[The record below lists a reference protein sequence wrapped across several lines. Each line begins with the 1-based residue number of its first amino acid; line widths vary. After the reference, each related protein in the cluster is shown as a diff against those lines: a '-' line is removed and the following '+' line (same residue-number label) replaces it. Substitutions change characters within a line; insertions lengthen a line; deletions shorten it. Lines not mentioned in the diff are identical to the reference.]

1 MNCFK
6 HPEVAAVTAC
16 QECNLGMCADCVK
29 NKQNMADNRT
39 LCNSCAFKNIS
50 SFVEAVKAEI
60 AGIDK
65 RFKVT
70 TGVLVVGLVLSLIGF
85 FGAHGLE
92 NAIAT
97 MLICFGIG
105 SYTMTPKD
113 EKSAEQ
119 KSLDRLN
126 MTMWLQSQH
135 AGAFMVGGI
144 LGWVIRLV
152 LFPFAYVIFFF
163 NYKKTKT
170 QAANVIAEQ
179 EKLLE
184 NLKAA

>member
-6 HPEVAAVTAC
+6 HPDVAAVSAC
-16 QECNLGMCADCVK
+16 QECNLGMCQDCVK
-29 NKQNMADNRT
+29 NKVEMANGRT

-70 TGVLVVGLVLSLIGF
+70 TGVLIVGLIFSLIGF
-85 FGAHGLE
+85 FGDRGLE

-97 MLICFGIG
+97 ILFCFAIG

-113 EKSAEQ
+113 EKSAEE
-119 KSLDRLN
+119 KAIDRLN
-126 MTMWLQSQH
+126 TTVMWQQN
-135 AGAFMVGGI
+135 AGALMLGGI
-144 LGWVIRLV
+144 LGYLIRLV

-170 QAANVIAEQ
+170 QAANIIAEQ

-184 NLKAA
+184 YLKTA